1 MGTPPR
7 ASRVD
12 QPQWMHTIPRQRENP
27 SVCSLMEELPL
38 LWVGRPLADLFI
50 RLSKEVKH
58 KIVNQSRASYA
69 QDLRAEREEEGP
81 HLCLQ

>member
-1 MGTPPR
+1 
-7 ASRVD
+7 
-12 QPQWMHTIPRQRENP
+12 
-27 SVCSLMEELPL
+27 MEELPL